1 MVIYLQGKEVR
12 EMRRE
17 RVEFEILKELKRQ
30 EVEKIKAGSPQLEMM
45 IWKFLVGKR
54 RESCEF

>member
-1 MVIYLQGKEVR
+1 
-12 EMRRE
+12 MRRE